1 MKFNTIENKKSRTQ
15 RLMAAAIVIVGGLTV
30 LAVGTRS
37 NAGRCSHAAL
47 DQFLADVQERGGSL
61 VRCTDGECRDVRTGA
76 SYGRKQDGLYILY
89 PEGAVTTEEL
99 KEQSREIQRLMHD
112 EEQACGA
119 N

>member
-1 MKFNTIENKKSRTQ
+1 MKYDTVNNKKKVTIHGWWFV
-15 RLMAAAIVIVGGLTV
+15 LGAALWLQLVDKPH
-30 LAVGTRS
+30 
-37 NAGRCSHAAL
+37 AGRCSHAAL

-61 VRCTDGECRDVRTGA
+61 VRCIDGECRDVRTGA

-89 PEGAVTTEEL
+89 PEGTVSETEL
-99 KEQSREIQRLMHD
+99 AEQSRQVQRLMLD